1 MSVLEMQ
8 SSKFEIIELLFKTNN
23 RELVNAIKE
32 ALYNDTNTTDFYDDL
47 TETEKER
54 IELSKRDILN
64 GEVLSHEDVMQE
76 FRQKYKS

>member
-1 MSVLEMQ
+1 MKY
-8 SSKFEIIELLFKTNN
+8 SKFEIIELLFKTNN